1 LNPRRNQRSEFTP
14 THQILEGIAMRPIAI
29 ILIALLLAPAY
40 VWSQDSQP
48 APQNKVASKSPPSS
62 KPLTQA
68 EKDKIDKDNAAAGA
82 AGAAIL
88 GVGILFWIV
97 MAILSLLWVC
107 IPVIIALMRGHP
119 NTPAIAAVSLLLGW
133 CLIGWVWALIWSL
146 TTPPH
151 MHGGVYKRR
160 D

>member
-1 LNPRRNQRSEFTP
+1 
-14 THQILEGIAMRPIAI
+14 MRPIAI
-29 ILIALLLAPAY
+29 ILTALLLAPAY

-48 APQNKVASKSPPSS
+48 APQNKTPSKSPPSS
-62 KPLTQA
+62 KPLTQS
-68 EKDKIDKDNAAAGA
+68 EKEKLDKDAAAAAGA
-82 AGAAIL
+82 IL
-88 GVGILFWIV
+88 GFSLVVWIV
-97 MAILSLLWVC
+97 MVIFSIIWVC